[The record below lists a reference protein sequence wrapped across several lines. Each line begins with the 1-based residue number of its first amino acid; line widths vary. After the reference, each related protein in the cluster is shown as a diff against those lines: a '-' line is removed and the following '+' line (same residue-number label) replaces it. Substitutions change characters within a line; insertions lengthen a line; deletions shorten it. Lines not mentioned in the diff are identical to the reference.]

1 MRIFWPSQCD
11 ELLPDTK
18 RHETLHP
25 SSPISVVPS
34 SLVVCCHSQR
44 LSSVSGWVGW
54 IKIEGESTKLFCF
67 PHIAQHT
74 VRSQDKTLQSRQKQ
88 QPGGWHRALA
98 CLWWT
103 LHQLTWAHS
112 CAQLHRYNSLRDIH
126 IHIYIYSYSISNPL
140 YTHTSTYTSRFSWSS
155 AAGAKGKGQGHRTLA
170 GFALKSW
177 PQCMGLSLLSCKATT
192 LFL

>member
-1 MRIFWPSQCD
+1 MSSCLIPSGMRPCTHHRLFQSDLRLWFSW
-11 ELLPDTK
+11 
-18 RHETLHP
+18 
-25 SSPISVVPS
+25 
-34 SLVVCCHSQR
+34 VVCCHSQR

-112 CAQLHRYNSLRDIH
+112 CAQLHRYNSLRDI
-126 IHIYIYSYSISNPL
+126 IYIYIYSYSISNPL

-155 AAGAKGKGQGHRTLA
+155 AAGAKSKGQGATMHGAELA
-170 GFALKSW
+170 KLQGHYTVPLKSDTVTHEA
-177 PQCMGLSLLSCKATT
+177 SSV
-192 LFL
+192 